1 MKVGGDDI
9 SNLNGLARRNTGLAV
24 LMALFVLSLAGIPP
38 LSGFFAK
45 FYIFMAGWQSG
56 AHWLVVVA
64 VIATIVSLYYYLR
77 LLRAIFIAA
86 PESEEPVAT
95 PPAINATLILSALL
109 VIALGV
115 YPNLVLTVIER
126 VQLVAGL

>member
-1 MKVGGDDI
+1 MFIVAPDTDE
-9 SNLNGLARRNTGLAV
+9 
-24 LMALFVLSLAGIPP
+24 P
-38 LSGFFAK
+38 L
-45 FYIFMAGWQSG
+45 
-56 AHWLVVVA
+56 
-64 VIATIVSLYYYLR
+64 
-77 LLRAIFIAA
+77 
-86 PESEEPVAT
+86 AT